1 MMAAMMDSN
10 LKQVK
15 IVWLALFVA
24 GIAYVALPEF
34 IAVQS
39 RELNPVIFPVLVAQG
54 LVILTVVVFLRK
66 LLIGR
71 AVEALLTNAEDRTA
85 ILKWRSGQIA
95 TAALCESIVLL
106 GLVARFI
113 GGTRPQSA
121 TLYVLG
127 LGAMI
132 VFWPKAPE

>member
-24 GIAYVALPEF
+24 GIVYVALPEF